1 MRAAE
6 KRTNRPAQK
15 KDKKP
20 IQKKNDIFFKSAFED
35 YFCDMLRFLYKDADQ
50 IFDLEKPISFMD
62 KELLEI
68 SPDRNK
74 KGGTRNADMLAKIYL
89 RTGKQELFMLHL
101 EIQTKTNLTFPSR
114 VFKYWYRLTDRY
126 DHPIVSH
133 TIFTGVPGQKRP
145 DKYQYNMLGTELSF
159 KYKYYQIFQHTEE
172 QLLQFDNPFALV
184 VLVAQKEVLRK
195 KLTPLELHNTRIKI
209 IEKLTA
215 NGNYTQQGITRFIL
229 FLKNMIHIEDEEL
242 NTKFEQQVRTL
253 TGEKITMGIIET
265 EKMLNIEEGI
275 EIGTRK
281 TKLEEQEKVVK
292 NLILQL
298 GLSDAQ
304 AAKVAEAP
312 LSFVKKIRT
321 QLEKSNRSK
330 N

>member
-1 MRAAE
+1 
-6 KRTNRPAQK
+6 
-15 KDKKP
+15 
-20 IQKKNDIFFKSAFED
+20 
-35 YFCDMLRFLYKDADQ
+35 
-50 IFDLEKPISFMD
+50 
-62 KELLEI
+62 
-68 SPDRNK
+68 
-74 KGGTRNADMLAKIYL
+74 
-89 RTGKQELFMLHL
+89 
-101 EIQTKTNLTFPSR
+101 
-114 VFKYWYRLTDRY
+114 
-126 DHPIVSH
+126 
-133 TIFTGVPGQKRP
+133 
-145 DKYQYNMLGTELSF
+145 MLGTELSF

-184 VLVAQKEVLRK
+184 VLVAQKEVLSK
-195 KLTPLELHNTRIKI
+195 KLTPIELHNTRIKI

-275 EIGTRK
+275 EIGQ
-281 TKLEEQEKVVK
+281 LANQEKVVT

-298 GLSDAQ
+298 GLSDVQ
-304 AAKVAEAP
+304 AAKIADAP

-321 QLEKSNRSK
+321 QLEKNNQSK